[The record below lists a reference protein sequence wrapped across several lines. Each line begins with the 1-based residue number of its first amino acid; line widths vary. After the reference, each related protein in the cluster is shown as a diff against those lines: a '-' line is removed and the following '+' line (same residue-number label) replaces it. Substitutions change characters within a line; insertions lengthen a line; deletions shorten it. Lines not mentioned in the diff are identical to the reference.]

1 MNQNLINQFSTLAS
15 IESSSEKPNLFRIR
29 AYKKIV
35 KILKELKFEVTDSD
49 QVKDIPGI
57 GKGTIEKI
65 NEILANGHLKNL
77 EKKPINNKNSL
88 NEDTTNK
95 NTKIIQKQLEEVT
108 GIGPVKAKKLIKDG
122 YTLEILRN
130 KFQTNFSSLKD
141 ILTHH
146 QILGIKYYDDLS
158 NRIPYLEI
166 TFVDKYL
173 QKIVANLNQTLFGK
187 DIYCHQICG
196 SFRRQAKTSG
206 DIDVLFYNKFKDDN
220 KLDSQFFRSVMLKLI
235 EDNFLKDHLTDPNKV
250 STKYMGFC
258 KLHRKKFCR
267 RIDMRCIN
275 HSSLPAAQL
284 YFTGSGDFNKNMRTF
299 ALKKGFTLNEYGI
312 FKLTDNKLKGDQ
324 VMVSSENDIFNLLG
338 IDFVEPKN
346 RLSTVIFK

>member
-1 MNQNLINQFSTLAS
+1 MNQKLVEQFSALVSLEAS
-15 IESSSEKPNLFRIR
+15 AEKPNTFRIR

-35 KILKELKFEVTDSD
+35 KILKELTFEVTDSS

-65 NEILANGHLKNL
+65 DEILKEGKLLRLQNAQPSSSQNVSNDNNQELKR
-77 EKKPINNKNSL
+77 
-88 NEDTTNK
+88 
-95 NTKIIQKQLEEVT
+95 LEEIT
-108 GIGPVKAKKLIKDG
+108 GIGPVKAKKLVKDG
-122 YTLEILRN
+122 YTLDKLIDI
-130 KFQTNFSSLKD
+130 FQNNDKIIED

-146 QILGIKYYDDLS
+146 QILGIKYYEDIS

-173 QKIVANLNQTLFGK
+173 EKIVHNLNQNMFGEN
-187 DIYCHQICG
+187 IYCHQICG
-196 SFRRQAKTSG
+196 SFRRKAKTSG
-206 DIDVLFYNKFKDDN
+206 DIDVLFYNQNRDNDEMDSNFFKQIMTQIIND
-220 KLDSQFFRSVMLKLI
+220 K
-235 EDNFLKDHLTDPNKV
+235 FLKDHLTDPQKV

-258 KLHRKKFCR
+258 KLHRKRFCR
-267 RIDMRCIN
+267 RIDMRCIK

-299 ALKKGFTLNEYGI
+299 ALKKGFTINEYGI
-312 FKLTDNKLKGDQ
+312 FKLNKDKSKGAQID
-324 VMVSSENDIFNLLG
+324 VSSEADIFQTLG
-338 IDFVEPKN
+338 LEYIEPKN